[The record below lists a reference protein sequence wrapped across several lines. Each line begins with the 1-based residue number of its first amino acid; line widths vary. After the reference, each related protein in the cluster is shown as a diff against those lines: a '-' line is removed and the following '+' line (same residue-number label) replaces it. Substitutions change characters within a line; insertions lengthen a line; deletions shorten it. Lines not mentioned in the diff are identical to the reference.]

1 MTDPR
6 ADGEDLFRTSP
17 DLMLIEVARIAHRST
32 ISRSNYEYFIAA
44 YVNAR
49 KRKSEYDREA
59 WEWYRNL
66 GPCQT

>member
-1 MTDPR
+1 MNDAT

-32 ISRSNYEYFIAA
+32 ICRSHYEYFVAA

-49 KRKSEYDREA
+49 KRKSEYEQDAR
-59 WEWYRNL
+59 
-66 GPCQT
+66 